1 MMQIMSII
9 NVVAVIFDLDG
20 VIADTSE
27 YHYRSWQRLADEEGL
42 PFDRQV
48 NERLRGK
55 SRPASLEIIL
65 AGRAVGE
72 AQAAAWLE
80 RKNDYFEEIFG
91 QHAPDCL
98 LPGVVPLIE
107 ALRAAGIKVGVGSA
121 SRNARWILEQLGL
134 AGLLDVIVDGIDV
147 QRSKPAPDVFLHA
160 AQLMNV
166 TPAHC
171 IVIEDAAAGIEAAL
185 AAGMWAVGV
194 GPAARLPHAHARFD
208 SLQGVTLPAIIA
220 ALENARD
227 RGDVLKQASQ
237 INEPL
242 R

>member
-1 MMQIMSII
+1 MLQIMNVI

-48 NERLRGK
+48 NEQLRGK
-55 SRPASLEIIL
+55 SRRVSLEIIL
-65 AGRAVGE
+65 AGRVVGE

-80 RKNDYFEEIFG
+80 RKNDYFEEILG
-91 QHAPDCL
+91 QHATDCL

-107 ALRAAGIKVGVGSA
+107 ELRAADIKVGVGSA
-121 SRNARWILEQLGL
+121 SRNARWILDQLGL
-134 AGLLDVIVDGIDV
+134 AGLLDVIVDGLDI

-160 AQLMNV
+160 AARLAV
-166 TPAHC
+166 APTHC

-194 GPAARLPHAHARFD
+194 GPAARLLHAHARFD
-208 SLQGVTLPAIIA
+208 SLQGVTLPVIVA

-227 RGDVLKQASQ
+227 RGDVLRKASQ
-237 INEPL
+237 MNEPL